1 LERFPSVV
9 ADIAN
14 ELITI
19 SGEASIKE
27 AAEVMLEH
35 HIGSIIIV
43 ENGKPIGI
51 VTKSDLLSRVLVEC
65 RDPRECKAREVM
77 SSPLISVKKDTPIL
91 EAMRIIKNRKVRR
104 LLVSD
109 GDKIV
114 GIVSETD
121 LVRAVT
127 LTSLAQFSP
136 LLRKK

>member
-35 HIGSIIIV
+35 HIGSIIVV

-77 SSPLISVKKDTPIL
+77 STPLISVKKDTPIL